1 MGFKSILTLWRLGIV
16 GKNVGYVRVSTGG
29 QNVGRQLVGVDL
41 DKVFTDRCSGGS
53 AERPALVEM
62 LDWIREDDV
71 VHVHSM
77 DRLARNVSDLREL
90 VAAINRDGASVRFH
104 KEGLEFSGEDSPMSE
119 LLLNLLGAVAQF
131 ERSLIRERQRE
142 GIEAAKKRG
151 AYRGRKKA
159 LCSASVADLKARR
172 AAGEG
177 VAALA
182 RKFGVSRQTVYSY
195 LSEESSFSPQQR
207 VASCR
212 QERA

>member
-1 MGFKSILTLWRLGIV
+1 
-16 GKNVGYVRVSTGG
+16 
-29 QNVGRQLVGVDL
+29 
-41 DKVFTDRCSGGS
+41 
-53 AERPALVEM
+53 
-62 LDWIREDDV
+62 
-71 VHVHSM
+71 M

-90 VAAINRDGASVRFH
+90 VAAINGEGASVRFH

-159 LCSASVADLKARR
+159 LCAASISDLKARR

-182 RKFGVSRQTVYSY
+182 RKFGV
-195 LSEESSFSPQQR
+195 
-207 VASCR
+207 
-212 QERA
+212 

>member
-1 MGFKSILTLWRLGIV
+1 M
-16 GKNVGYVRVSTGG
+16 GKNVGYMRVSTGG
-29 QNVGRQLVGVDL
+29 QNVGRQLVGVEL

-53 AERPALVEM
+53 VERPALVEM

-90 VAAINRDGASVRFH
+90 VTAINRDGASVRFH
-104 KEGLEFSGEDSPMSE
+104 KEGLEVSGEDSPMSE

-159 LCSASVADLKARR
+159 LCSASIADLRTRR

-195 LSEESSFSPQQR
+195 L
-207 VASCR
+207 A
-212 QERA
+212 RA